1 MKGGDELK
9 FREKEL
15 QRFDEEEELH
25 GKLSAAKAIWKILQE
40 NDMIVLREAME
51 KSTKQTE
58 KDRISDFETVC
69 RLQAQ
74 GASREEIKEKDN
86 QVNDP
91 IVRTLKHSSDANKNI
106 PNTSAGT
113 SLHTPSRLDANT
125 PVVHRDIIQSAR
137 SSESDHPFTSQIW
150 RIK

>member
-58 KDRISDFETVC
+58 KEFLTLRQSVGSKHKGLPARKLRKRI
-69 RLQAQ
+69 
-74 GASREEIKEKDN
+74 IK
-86 QVNDP
+86 
-91 IVRTLKHSSDANKNI
+91 LMI
-106 PNTSAGT
+106 P
-113 SLHTPSRLDANT
+113 L
-125 PVVHRDIIQSAR
+125 
-137 SSESDHPFTSQIW
+137 SE
-150 RIK
+150 R